1 MRKGNI
7 SCAMKLFADNMQN
20 VTLLLNDQI
29 LYQMKQKYPPG
40 KLADPDVLLP
50 DIPQE
55 IHPIKFH

>member
-7 SCAMKLFADNMQN
+7 NCAMKLFADNMQN
-20 VTLLLNDQI
+20 ATLLLNDQT
-29 LYQMKQKYPPG
+29 LYQMKQKYPHG
-40 KLADPDVLLP
+40 KAADPDVLLP